1 MDYSRYN
8 CRWENCNKIYTDPEH
23 LYSHLTNDHVG
34 RKSTGNLCLTCH
46 WEDCEVSVVKRDHIT
61 SHLRVHV
68 PLKPHHCNF
77 CEKSFKRP
85 QDLKKHE
92 RIHNEENAA
101 PVKIRPNRSSANM
114 TPLTP
119 PRQPDMSLSPN
130 PTVISHTSLKVPI
143 SPPHSSSNYS
153 DDGWMQPP
161 LHTNHSGAVS
171 SPSSD
176 CYQSFNSSS
185 SLSIKQEPSTPYS
198 PPNFIPDDII
208 NNLMFVDESSNQL
221 KTEYD
226 SDMINNLD
234 MFQNLVDNGS
244 ISPNS
249 LNMNSEE
256 QLNNFNLWLAQL
268 TESIEGG
275 GVVGGGA
282 STNPTSNA
290 SYDYAAVQQQ
300 QQQQQPP
307 QAPQQTNYADML
319 LQFNANLPLSD
330 TSLYP
335 TANASN
341 PEQDMYVRSQPLMQ
355 TSALDYN
362 PSTPS
367 KLYGDYSMP
376 MMDTTA
382 YNYATELP
390 PTQMNGMRHHYA
402 NVPGIVNSNNYFTP
416 DLRTTQN
423 LGSSKDDVKYK
434 QKSPVDAESKEEK
447 AAEAF
452 KPVKPDT
459 LIESK
464 KNVTTMMNVFASVDD
479 ISSASIKKPSSP
491 SVASSETNKQ
501 PQQSHAK
508 KSPVSKDVLDLLVSD
523 MSDLAI
529 EKEAQTKH
537 QELYPTA
544 DKSKLEKHQQLLK
557 NLSQWVNK
565 NFKDQK
571 QQKSV
576 DTISSPSPSSVQVQ

>member
-77 CEKSFKRP
+77 CDKSFKRP

-101 PVKIRPNRSSANM
+101 P
-114 TPLTP
+114 
-119 PRQPDMSLSPN
+119 PDMSLSPN
-130 PTVISHTSLKVPI
+130 PTVISHSSLKVPI

-153 DDGWMQPP
+153 DDGWMQPS
-161 LHTNHSGAVS
+161 LHTNHNGAVS

-185 SLSIKQEPSTPYS
+185 SLSVKQEPSTPYS
-198 PPNFIPDDII
+198 PPNFIPDDIM
-208 NNLMFVDESSNQL
+208 NNLMFVDEGSNQL
-221 KTEYD
+221 KTEYN
-226 SDMINNLD
+226 SDMMNNLD

-249 LNMNSEE
+249 LNMNNEE

-275 GVVGGGA
+275 A
-282 STNPTSNA
+282 T
-290 SYDYAAVQQQ
+290 
-300 QQQQQPP
+300 
-307 QAPQQTNYADML
+307 PQQTNYADML
-319 LQFNANLPLSD
+319 LQFNANLPMSD

-335 TANASN
+335 TASN

-355 TSALDYN
+355 TSTLDYN

-376 MMDTTA
+376 MMDTTSTT

-390 PTQMNGMRHHYA
+390 PPQMNGMRHHYA
-402 NVPGIVNSNNYFTP
+402 NVPGIVNNNNYFTP

-423 LGSSKDDVKYK
+423 LGSSKDGVKYK
-434 QKSPVDAESKEEK
+434 PKSPVDAESKEEK

-464 KNVTTMMNVFASVDD
+464 KNVTTMMNVFASAADD
-479 ISSASIKKPSSP
+479 SSPKKPSSSSSSSS

-501 PQQSHAK
+501 PQQSRAK

-529 EKEAQTKH
+529 EKEAQTT
-537 QELYPTA
+537 QRELYPAA
-544 DKSKLEKHQQLLK
+544 DRSKLEKHQQLLK

-565 NFKDQK
+565 NFKDQQQQK

-576 DTISSPSPSSVQVQ
+576 GTISSPSPSSVQVQ

>member
-1 MDYSRYN
+1 
-8 CRWENCNKIYTDPEH
+8 
-23 LYSHLTNDHVG
+23 
-34 RKSTGNLCLTCH
+34 
-46 WEDCEVSVVKRDHIT
+46 
-61 SHLRVHV
+61 
-68 PLKPHHCNF
+68 
-77 CEKSFKRP
+77 
-85 QDLKKHE
+85 
-92 RIHNEENAA
+92 
-101 PVKIRPNRSSANM
+101 
-114 TPLTP
+114 
-119 PRQPDMSLSPN
+119 
-130 PTVISHTSLKVPI
+130 
-143 SPPHSSSNYS
+143 
-153 DDGWMQPP
+153 
-161 LHTNHSGAVS
+161 
-171 SPSSD
+171 
-176 CYQSFNSSS
+176 
-185 SLSIKQEPSTPYS
+185 
-198 PPNFIPDDII
+198 
-208 NNLMFVDESSNQL
+208 
-221 KTEYD
+221 
-226 SDMINNLD
+226 
-234 MFQNLVDNGS
+234 MFQHLVDNGS

-479 ISSASIKKPSSP
+479 ISSASTKKPSSP